1 MPPPSRL
8 RASRFVLAV
17 VVSAVLVVSAPF
29 IGYIRSWIRTQFPG
43 QFVRIIGGV
52 IALLAIVAI
61 GSAVLRIRERRALRY
76 GAIIAAIV
84 CAVLYSIAKATGNP
98 DVDVV
103 QRFHFVEYGLIA
115 FLFYRGWRALGD
127 PAVIVLPIF
136 AGLIVGTADEWLQWF
151 IPNRVGEMAD
161 IFLNGVAI
169 GCGLVFSLGADPPEA
184 FHAQLQPGS
193 LSRIGR
199 LGAAAILAFA
209 VFFHV
214 VHLGYDVRDD
224 EIGMFKSRYSRS
236 TLESLTAA
244 KGEEWRLHPLPLVL
258 QRVSREDQYMT
269 EGVTHVQKRNEQ
281 LTANDPVAA
290 WKENRI
296 LEKYYT
302 PVLDTPS
309 YVSRT
314 GHRWSPEQRADIAS
328 HVSGTDAGYVSA
340 ANPYPIYAWTRG
352 WFWVASIGLA
362 AAVWLLCVRLDSGP
376 CRSAKPHHN

>member
-1 MPPPSRL
+1 MLPPSRL
-8 RASRFVLAV
+8 RASRFVLAI
-17 VVSAVLVVSAPF
+17 VVSAGLVVSAPF

-52 IALLAIVAI
+52 IAVLAVVAI
-61 GSAVLRIRERRALRY
+61 GSAVMRIRERRPLRY
-76 GAIIAAIV
+76 AAIV
-84 CAVLYSIAKATGNP
+84 TAILCAVWYSMAEATGNP
-98 DVDVV
+98 DVDIV

-127 PAVIVLPIF
+127 PAIIVLPIF

-161 IFLNGVAI
+161 ILLNGVAI
-169 GCGLVFSLGADPPEA
+169 GCGLLFSLGADPPAA
-184 FHAQLQPGS
+184 FHARLQPGS

-224 EIGMFKSRYSRS
+224 EIGMFKSRYSR
-236 TLESLTAA
+236 TALESLAAA
-244 KGEEWRLHPLPLVL
+244 KREEWRTRPLPLVL

-269 EGVTHVQKRNEQ
+269 EGVTHVQERNEQ
-281 LTANDPVAA
+281 LTANNPAAA
-290 WKENRI
+290 WKANRI
-296 LEKYYT
+296 LEKYYA

-314 GHRWSPEQRADIAS
+314 GHRWSPGQRADVAS
-328 HVSGTDAGYVSA
+328 RVPGTAAGYVSA
-340 ANPYPIYAWTRG
+340 ANPYPIYAWPRA
-352 WFWVASIGLA
+352 WFWVVSIGLA
-362 AAVWLLCVRLDSGP
+362 VVFWFVCVRLDRAARGSGN
-376 CRSAKPHHN
+376 SN